1 LYGIY
6 RDKRTKAS
14 GTEEFPNDAAAYEAA
29 EWSRHMSKKKISK
42 EKSIQHAKMT
52 TEIVISLILVGT
64 CAFFVRNGFNHAK
77 KVEPSPYVEQ
87 KDIDIEDPTAST
99 DFDPNQTI
107 YESLS
112 VNTKD
117 KFRGDLILVNKEHQY
132 FGGDEDLVSI
142 TDMNYENEVSC
153 FSAVDSTYTILKEVY
168 GPMTKMIQ
176 DFYDIYYNDTL
187 IIYGSYRTT
196 EFQQELYDNDV
207 ANNGGEESTRV
218 AKAGFSEHETGLAF
232 DFSET
237 VNNDYQ
243 GTGDFEW
250 INANCYKYGFIV
262 RYTSSKEKITG
273 FQNEPWHFRYVG
285 IPHAYYMDSND
296 LCLEEYIDLIRK
308 HPYDKLNEHLEFS
321 DDKGNDYEVYFVKS
335 DDGNEKTTV
344 PVPAGVR
351 YEISGN
357 NVDGFIVT
365 VYKGQKPIVEEAPT
379 KSFEDTSEE
388 NSENISD
395 DSESDNSE
403 DTDEYSEY

>member
-1 LYGIY
+1 
-6 RDKRTKAS
+6 
-14 GTEEFPNDAAAYEAA
+14 
-29 EWSRHMSKKKISK
+29 MSKKKISK
-42 EKSIQHAKMT
+42 EKSIRRAKTT
-52 TEIVISLILVGT
+52 TEIVISLVLLGA
-64 CAFFVRNGFNHAK
+64 CAFFIAKSFHHAK
-77 KVEPSPYVEQ
+77 EVAPSPFVEQ
-87 KDIDIEDPTAST
+87 NDIEVENLTAST
-99 DFDPNQTI
+99 VPDPNQTI

-112 VNTKD
+112 VDTKS

-142 TDMNYENEVSC
+142 TDMNYENEINC
-153 FSAVDSTYTILKEVY
+153 FSAVDSTYTILREVY

-176 DFYDIYYNDTL
+176 DFYDKYNNDTL

-196 EFQQELYDNDV
+196 DFQQQLYDNDV
-207 ANNGGEESTRV
+207 ANNDGEESTRV
-218 AKAGFSEHETGLAF
+218 AKPGFSEHETGLAF

-237 VNNDYQ
+237 ENNDYQ

-285 IPHAYYMDSND
+285 IPHAYYMDAND
-296 LCLEEYIDLIRK
+296 LCLEEYIKLVGE
-308 HPYDKLNEHLEFS
+308 HPYDKQHLEFS

-344 PVPAGVR
+344 PVPTGVR

-357 NVDGFIVT
+357 NIDGFIVT

-379 KSFEDTSEE
+379 KTFEDTSEE
-388 NSENISD
+388 NDENSTD
-395 DSESDNSE
+395 EGEDEDSE
-403 DTDEYSEY
+403 DTEDTNEY